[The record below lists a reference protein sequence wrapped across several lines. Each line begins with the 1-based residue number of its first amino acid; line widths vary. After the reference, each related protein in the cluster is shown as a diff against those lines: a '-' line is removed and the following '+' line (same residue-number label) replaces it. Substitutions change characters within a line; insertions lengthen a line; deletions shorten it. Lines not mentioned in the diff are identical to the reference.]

1 MRIGLLSR
9 ADEAEHAACNFNPFA
24 ERVTLG
30 APVRHRETRDPR
42 VGDGTENALLTSSLA
57 DAAHEL
63 CRCLSSVMGRA
74 SIERTFAIAKPA
86 REEVRCGLWS
96 PVVASGS
103 NRRQI
108 EEPRKPQKQAK
119 TVATGCHLLPEK
131 FHGKEERCARSQ
143 ELQLAGASHRPPL

>member
-9 ADEAEHAACNFNPFA
+9 ADEAEDAACNFNPFA

-63 CRCLSSVMGRA
+63 CRCLWSVMGRA

-86 REEVRCGLWS
+86 RAEVRCGDQSHARGEPTSSKVEGATPARMEPLWS
-96 PVVASGS
+96 PA
-103 NRRQI
+103 
-108 EEPRKPQKQAK
+108 
-119 TVATGCHLLPEK
+119 VATGGNWRQNALSPKTAET
-131 FHGKEERCARSQ
+131 SQ
-143 ELQLAGASHRPPL
+143 IR